1 MTMTRLESN
10 RAISDPLQE
19 LQLSK
24 LRRVGSHLGYCTNLK
39 YEESTLWK
47 FQEQDDTV
55 DTMHVCCL
63 MLFLYMSM
71 FVICM
76 TFCRFP
82 IFESPIA
89 EDDCIDLLHAATEGP
104 YAGMPLG
111 LDLAIDVIDFRTMCY
126 TAWLYS
132 VIPCFFCP
140 CSCRRSCVDMIF
152 IVHLCTY
159 ILMSHIYRYMY
170 RTRGFPSR
178 GPAQVSIARCGR
190 SSES

>member
-1 MTMTRLESN
+1 MTLLTL
-10 RAISDPLQE
+10 
-19 LQLSK
+19 
-24 LRRVGSHLGYCTNLK
+24 CT
-39 YEESTLWK
+39 
-47 FQEQDDTV
+47 FV
-55 DTMHVCCL
+55 VVCCL

-140 CSCRRSCVDMIF
+140 YTCRRSCVDMIF
-152 IVHLCTY
+152 IVHY
-159 ILMSHIYRYMY
+159 VEV
-170 RTRGFPSR
+170 P
-178 GPAQVSIARCGR
+178 
-190 SSES
+190 